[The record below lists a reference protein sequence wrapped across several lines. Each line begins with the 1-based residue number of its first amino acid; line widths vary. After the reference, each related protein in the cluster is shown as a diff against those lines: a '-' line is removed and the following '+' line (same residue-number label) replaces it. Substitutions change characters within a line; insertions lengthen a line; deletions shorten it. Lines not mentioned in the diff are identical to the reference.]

1 MKNGPVI
8 PCPVDEFVPL
18 PTKAGAQKNP
28 MGYKEMR
35 EKANAALRSAA
46 LLDYGGYEDEPED
59 TEFVQAITQSALRRV
74 AENKTVPA
82 EEVSAAVN
90 TPVGALYVSSILT
103 AYDMEV
109 VKDSKRLRHY
119 VTNKL
124 IIETDNPD
132 ARIRMRALELLGKV
146 SDVGL
151 FTERTE
157 ITVNNRSTI
166 ELENS
171 LREKLRKLRGT
182 DAAEEARII
191 APPIDVPMTVR
202 PAQVL
207 ANL

>member
-1 MKNGPVI
+1 MTI

-18 PTKAGAQKNP
+18 PTKAGAQKGAV
-28 MGYKEMR
+28 GYKEMR
-35 EKANAALRSAA
+35 EKANAALRAAA
-46 LLDYGGYEDEPED
+46 LLDREGYQDAPED
-59 TEFVQAITQSALRRV
+59 DEFVRAITQSALRRV
-74 AENKTVPA
+74 AENKPVPV
-82 EEVSAAVN
+82 EEVNVAVN

-124 IIETDNPD
+124 IIESDNPD

-157 ITVNNRSTI
+157 ITVNNRSTV

-171 LREKLRKLRGT
+171 LRDKLRKLRGT
-182 DAAEEARII
+182 DGAEDARII
-191 APPIDVPMTVR
+191 APPIDAPMKLR

-207 ANL
+207 ADL